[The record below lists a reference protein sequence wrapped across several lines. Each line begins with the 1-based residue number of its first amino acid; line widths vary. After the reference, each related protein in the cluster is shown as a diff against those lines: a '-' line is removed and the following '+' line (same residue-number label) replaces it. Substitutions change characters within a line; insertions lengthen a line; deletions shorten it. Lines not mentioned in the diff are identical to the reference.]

1 MNKSKQEKLTQLLTL
16 FNTAES
22 QRKIQSFY
30 QQYQQKFFGCLHTI
44 NSSEYQNEFLKK
56 VYNEI
61 PPPLTFSRNKDSTII
76 EIDELS
82 KCINS
87 IDLNVNVDSENK
99 SGLIK
104 SVNHLNICRKCL
116 SQGRSEEEARNLS
129 SQYILPRGDEI
140 GIEKLTCNSCGSKWT
155 K

>member
-1 MNKSKQEKLTQLLTL
+1 MNRQEKLNQLLCL
-16 FNTAES
+16 FRTPES
-22 QRKIQSFY
+22 KTKICSFY
-30 QQYQQKFFGCLHTI
+30 ERYQEEFSGCLHTI
-44 NSSEYQNEFLKK
+44 NSIEYQNAFLRK
-56 VYNEI
+56 VYNEVFPVAMI
-61 PPPLTFSRNKDSTII
+61 GTKSSAIT
-76 EIDELS
+76 EIDNLS
-82 KCINS
+82 QSINS

-104 SVNHLNICRKCL
+104 SVNHLNICKKCL